1 MAELVAIIYTDPQ
14 TAEKAMERVD
24 WATFDKQ
31 VDVLDACWMASQN
44 GKVSIH
50 PKGHPAAA
58 KAAIGGTL
66 GLLVGA
72 IFALPVAGLAAGA
85 ALAAHREKQHG
96 SEIDD
101 PFVES
106 IKNEIA
112 GGGSALVVLYEAGA
126 DTERAG
132 ADLLE
137 FGGTIRS
144 TTIPS
149 ERLAQIQARL
159 DLASSDSPTQDK

>member
-1 MAELVAIIYTDPQ
+1 MAELVAIIYKDPQ

-24 WATFDKQ
+24 WASFDKQ
-31 VDVLDACWMASQN
+31 VDVIDACWITSHD

-85 ALAAHREKQHG
+85 ALGARRGKRHG
-96 SEIDD
+96 SKIDD

-112 GGGSALVVLYEAGA
+112 VGGSALVVLYEAGA

-137 FGGTIRS
+137 LGGTIRS
-144 TTIPS
+144 TTIPA
-149 ERLAQIQARL
+149 ERLAEIQARL
-159 DLASSDSPTQDK
+159 DLAPSDSPTQGK

>member
-1 MAELVAIIYTDPQ
+1 VANLIAITYPDPQ
-14 TAEKAMERVD
+14 TAAKAMERLD
-24 WATFDKQ
+24 WAAFDRQ
-31 VDVLDACWMASQN
+31 VDVIDACWMWSKD

-50 PKGHPAAA
+50 PKGNAMAA
-58 KAAIGGTL
+58 KGFVGGTL
-66 GLLVGA
+66 GLVIGSL
-72 IFALPVAGLAAGA
+72 FALPVVGLAVGA
-85 ALAAHREKQHG
+85 ALGADWGKRQQEA
-96 SEIDD
+96 IDE

-112 GGGSALVVLYEAGA
+112 AGGSALVVLYEDGA

-144 TTIPS
+144 TTIPAD
-149 ERLAQIQARL
+149 RLAQIQAWL
-159 DLASSDSPTQDK
+159 DLATTDSSSLE

>member
-1 MAELVAIIYTDPQ
+1 MANLIAITYPDPQ
-14 TAEKAMERVD
+14 TAEKAMEHVD
-24 WATFDKQ
+24 WGAFDKQ
-31 VDVLDACWMASQN
+31 VDVIEACWMSSKDGN
-44 GKVSIH
+44 VSIH
-50 PKGHPAAA
+50 PKGHPVAA

-72 IFALPVAGLAAGA
+72 LFALPVAGLAAGA
-85 ALAAHREKQHG
+85 ALGARRGKQH
-96 SEIDD
+96 EEAIDE

-106 IKNEIA
+106 IKSQVA
-112 GGGSALVVLYEAGA
+112 AGGSAIVVLYEDGA

-137 FGGTIRS
+137 FGGTIHS

-149 ERLAQIQARL
+149 EKLVEIQARL
-159 DLASSDSPTQDK
+159 DLATTNSEPLD

>member
-1 MAELVAIIYTDPQ
+1 VANLIAITYPDQQ

-24 WATFDKQ
+24 WAAFDKQ
-31 VDVLDACWMASQN
+31 VNVIDACWMSSKD

-50 PKGHPAAA
+50 PKGHPMAA
-58 KAAIGGTL
+58 KAAVGGTL

-72 IFALPVAGLAAGA
+72 LFALPVAGLAAGA
-85 ALAAHREKQHG
+85 ALGARRGKHHHEA
-96 SEIDD
+96 IDE

-106 IKNEIA
+106 IKNEILA
-112 GGGSALVVLYEAGA
+112 GGSALVVLYEDGA

-144 TTIPS
+144 TTIPAD
-149 ERLAQIQARL
+149 RLAQIQAQL
-159 DLASSDSPTQDK
+159 DLATTDSSSLD